1 MQEYQTVL
9 FLPPHKRK
17 VAHKRKVVVSL
28 DDCIIKESGPYRNT
42 LSTLIPMRAALCST
56 AVSILHQVLRSRTT
70 LYLIFDHVNAQLVKL
85 EAHYHKLNA
94 LIVHIISK

>member
-1 MQEYQTVL
+1 
-9 FLPPHKRK
+9 
-17 VAHKRKVVVSL
+17 
-28 DDCIIKESGPYRNT
+28 
-42 LSTLIPMRAALCST
+42 MRAALCST

-94 LIVHIISK
+94 LIVHIKSKWWVIKRLESLKQAAYSLMQYKIEIS